1 MRTRVKGERESDKI
15 LSKLTNQENSDKK
28 FLIFSIQK
36 LRNKIGYDED
46 IAILGRHLY
55 KILLDNGL
63 NESEK
68 INPERLVSK
77 VDGFV
82 YEKDFDRALEIL
94 EVVDSTEPCPNID
107 KDGERIYYVSTLIEA
122 AIIWQILL
130 SPAPTNLNWTI
141 SPRCVYLSLKA
152 QILIMDEKYKDA
164 EDCANLLL
172 KLNPASFD
180 AYFLLSKIYK
190 RNNLEKFKKLLFNAY
205 DVCYTSEQM
214 ASFLKEIS
222 GYYEAKKDFLTAYAA
237 MYASS
242 FFSDILLVQNELFNL
257 ESEINKTQIGKFV
270 PLTPNEIKEILRKEN
285 IPHHFKENIFSLISE
300 TYLNILT
307 NDYNNEKLVNACK
320 SAVDDIA
327 INAPDLSKN
336 IEKIAKKIRDDK
348 KKDS

>member
-1 MRTRVKGERESDKI
+1 
-15 LSKLTNQENSDKK
+15 
-28 FLIFSIQK
+28 
-36 LRNKIGYDED
+36 D
-46 IAILGRHLY
+46 IAILGRRLY
-55 KILLDNGL
+55 QILLENGL

-68 INPERLVSK
+68 INPARLISK

-82 YEKDFDRALEIL
+82 YEENYDRALEIL
-94 EVVDSTEPCPNID
+94 EVVDSTEPCPHID

-152 QILIMDEKYKDA
+152 QILIMDEKYKEA

-190 RNNLEKFKKLLFNAY
+190 RNNLEKFKKFLFNAY

-222 GYYEAKKDFLTAYAA
+222 AYYGAKKDFLTAYAA

-242 FFSDILLVQNELFNL
+242 FFSDVLLVQNELFAL
-257 ESEINKTQIGKFV
+257 EIEINKTQIGKFV
-270 PLTPNEIKEILRKEN
+270 PPKPDEIKQILKKEN
-285 IPHHFKENIFSLISE
+285 IPYHFKENIFNLVSE
-300 TYLNILT
+300 TYLNILV
-307 NDYNNEKLVNACK
+307 NDYNNEKLVNMSKAV
-320 SAVDDIA
+320 VDDVA
-327 INAPDLSKN
+327 INAPDLSKD
-336 IEKIAKKIRDDK
+336 IEKIAKKIRDGK
-348 KKDS
+348 KGKV